1 MVSELQ
7 DGDPRQIGPY
17 ALLRRLGG
25 GGMGRVYLGR
35 SAGGRLVAV
44 KVIRTELADDP
55 SFRARFTHEVAAA
68 RRVNGLYTALVVDA
82 DPDGPVP
89 WLATAYVPGPSL
101 SEAVAAHGPLPE
113 ATLLPLAA
121 ALAEGLAAIHA
132 AGVVHRDL
140 KPSNVLLASDGP
152 RVIDFGISRA
162 VEASALTGTNLL
174 IGSPGFMSPEQ
185 AVGHDV
191 GPPSD
196 VFSLG
201 AVLTFAATAEGPFGT
216 GPTPALLFRI
226 VHNPPNIGRVPG
238 SILPIVERCLIK
250 DPWQRPAAAGLLA
263 EIGPTPLVD
272 NWLSVAGQAPAPAQ
286 GWQQPAAPAPGPA
299 QAPGWQ
305 PPAAAP
311 AQAWQPQAPLPPA
324 TWQPP
329 QRGESPTVTSP
340 GYPAGPGYP
349 AEYGITP
356 APGYPAGAAS
366 TRQQRRRAGLPRLAW
381 AAGIVVAACVA
392 AAAVLVGIHVAH
404 AAGQPGRPPQATTAS
419 YDAAIGA
426 VVRPSARKGG
436 TIVYDN
442 SSTPDSTDPGNM
454 YDAFSWDF
462 SRLFTMPLMTTRS
475 CPGACGEQVVPDL
488 ATAPGAVSDNGLTW
502 TFHIQPDVKF
512 EDGTT
517 VTSQDVKYAVERS
530 FAKSVLQFG
539 PSYFQQLLG
548 GNAATYPG
556 PYQDR
561 AKNLMGLTAVDTP
574 DATTIVFHLAHPFA
588 DFNYVAAIPQTSPV
602 PPGKDTGAG
611 YQTHPVSTGPYKFAG
626 YQQGKQITL
635 VPNGEWNP
643 STDPNAAQ
651 LADKI
656 IVNLN
661 VGSAQVDS
669 QLLAGGAQMDQAG
682 DGVQTATRARILSS
696 PSLKANADD
705 ANTGGMPFVYI
716 STKVAPLNNPH
727 CRMAVEYAAD
737 KTALQA
743 AYGGPAAGDIA
754 STAMPPTILGYRSF
768 DLYHAL
774 TEPGG
779 DLAAARAQL
788 TACGHPNGFS
798 TNLAYRSDSG
808 TEAAAAGALR
818 IALARAGISVTL
830 HGYSTG
836 NYFLSTA
843 GSPAYVHS
851 HDLGLDFGD
860 WLADWPDAWGWFDS
874 IVNGNAIFPTGNVNI
889 AELNDPVVNG
899 DLAAMQQTTDASAR
913 NAYANKIDVQVM
925 NDAVILPV
933 VYSKALLYRSPGLT
947 NIYVSQY
954 FGMYNYAVLGRT

>member
-1 MVSELQ
+1 
-7 DGDPRQIGPY
+7 
-17 ALLRRLGG
+17 
-25 GGMGRVYLGR
+25 MGRVYLGR

-68 RRVNGLYTALVVDA
+68 RRVKGLYTALVVDA

-101 SEAVAAHGPLPE
+101 SEAVAAHGPLSE
-113 ATLLPLAA
+113 AALLPLAA

-140 KPSNVLLASDGP
+140 KPSNVLLAADGP

-226 VHNPPNIGRVPG
+226 VHNAPNIARVPAG
-238 SILPIVERCLIK
+238 IRPIVERCLIK

-272 NWLSVAGQAPAPAQ
+272 NWLPGPAWQPPAPAWQPQAPAPA
-286 GWQQPAAPAPGPA
+286 
-299 QAPGWQ
+299 WQ
-305 PPAAAP
+305 PPGPGP
-311 AQAWQPQAPLPPA
+311 AQAWQPQAPAPVQA
-324 TWQPP
+324 SAWQAP
-329 QRGESPTVTSP
+329 QRSESPTVTSGYPVGYQPVP
-340 GYPAGPGYP
+340 GYPAQ
-349 AEYGITP
+349 YGHTP
-356 APGYPAGAAS
+356 APGYPAEAS
-366 TRQQRRRAGLPRLAW
+366 RTREQGRRLGRSRLAW
-381 AAGIVVAACVA
+381 AGGMAVAACVA
-392 AAAVLVGIHVAH
+392 AAAVLVGINLAH
-404 AAGQPGRPPQATTAS
+404 AAGSPRALTTAVG
-419 YDAAIGA
+419 YDAALGA
-426 VVRPSARKGG
+426 VVRPSTRTGG

-442 SSTPDSTDPGNM
+442 SAAPDSTDPGNM

-462 SRLFTMPLMTTRS
+462 SRLYTMPLMTTRS
-475 CPGACGEQVVPDL
+475 CPGPCGLQVVPDL

-530 FAKSVLQFG
+530 FAKSVLQLG

-588 DFNYVAAIPQTSPV
+588 DFNYVVAIPQTAPV
-602 PPGKDTGAG
+602 PPDKDTGAS
-611 YQTHPVSTGPYKFAG
+611 YQTHPISTGPYKFAG

-635 VPNGEWNP
+635 VPNTEWSP
-643 STDPNAAQ
+643 ATDPNASQ
-651 LADKI
+651 LASKI

-661 VGSAQVDS
+661 VNSAQIDG
-669 QLLAGGAQMDQAG
+669 QLLAGGVQMDQSG
-682 DGVQTATRARILSS
+682 GGVQAATRAEILSHS
-696 PSLKANADD
+696 SLKANADD
-705 ANTGGMPFVYI
+705 AITGAMPFVYI
-716 STKVAPLNNPH
+716 NTKVAPLNNVH

-737 KTALQA
+737 KTTLQS
-743 AYGGPAAGDIA
+743 AYGGPADGDIA
-754 STAMPPTILGYRSF
+754 STAMPPTILGYKSF
-768 DLYHAL
+768 DRYDAL
-774 TEPGG
+774 SQPGG
-779 DLAAARAQL
+779 DLAAARQQL
-788 TACGHPNGFS
+788 AACGHPNGFS
-798 TNLAYRSDSG
+798 TSL
-808 TEAAAAGALR
+808 TGAIPQRRRLR
-818 IALARAGISVTL
+818 PVRCAP
-830 HGYSTG
+830 
-836 NYFLSTA
+836 
-843 GSPAYVHS
+843 GSPES
-851 HDLGLDFGD
+851 G
-860 WLADWPDAWGWFDS
+860 
-874 IVNGNAIFPTGNVNI
+874 
-889 AELNDPVVNG
+889 
-899 DLAAMQQTTDASAR
+899 
-913 NAYANKIDVQVM
+913 
-925 NDAVILPV
+925 
-933 VYSKALLYRSPGLT
+933 SP
-947 NIYVSQY
+947 
-954 FGMYNYAVLGRT
+954 